1 MLPLSSRARR
11 LNDRPTRPGSPYV
24 LYWMQQAQ
32 RAACNPALTEA
43 ILLAN
48 RAGLPVVVGFGLDA
62 GYPEANERHFAFMLE
77 GLAETAADLEAIGVR
92 FVLRAGPPDAV
103 ALELAAQ
110 AHLVV
115 CDRGYL
121 RHQRAW
127 RDRLAAAADRAVIE
141 VETELVV
148 PVETASAKAEVAAR
162 TLRPRI
168 ARQLGDWLRPE
179 PEVVPEVRAAAVAGL
194 PAAEPLDVDGL
205 LAGLPIDRS
214 VPRSGR
220 FRGGRRR
227 GLECLHRFLER
238 DFRGYADGRS
248 DPSRPKGSNLSP
260 WLHFGQVGALEVALA
275 AQAATPASGDDRAS
289 FLEELIVRRELAH
302 NLVWYNP
309 DYDRWEGL
317 PGWARRSLDAHRD
330 DPRPHRYDADALARG
345 RTHDRYWNAAM
356 REMRVTGYM
365 HNYMRM
371 YWGKKILEWSATPDE
386 AFATALQ
393 LNNRYFLDGRD
404 PNSYTGVAWCFGMH
418 DRPWTERPIFGVVR
432 YMNAAGLERKFDIA
446 AYASWAERLEA

>member
-1 MLPLSSRARR
+1 MLQLSTRARR
-11 LNDRPTRPGSPYV
+11 LNDRPTRPGSSYV

-48 RAGLPVVVGFGLDA
+48 RARLPVVVGFGLDA

-77 GLAETAADLEAIGVR
+77 GLAETAACLEERGLR
-92 FVLRAGPPDAV
+92 FVLRSGSPDSV
-103 ALELAAQ
+103 ALDLARQ

-127 RDRLAAAADRAVIE
+127 RTRVAEDASCPVVE

-148 PVETASAKAEVAAR
+148 PVEVASAKAEVAAR

-168 ARQLGDWLRPE
+168 GRQLPDWLRPE
-179 PEVVPEVRAAAVAGL
+179 PDVVPDMPASAASGL
-194 PAAEPLDVDGL
+194 PAASSIDVEAL
-205 LAGLPIDRS
+205 LAGLRIDRS
-214 VPRSGR
+214 VRRVAR
-220 FRGGRRR
+220 FRGGRSH
-227 GLECLHRFLER
+227 GLDRLDRFLTR
-238 DFRGYADGRS
+238 DFAGYADGRS
-248 DPSRPKGSNLSP
+248 DPSRPRGSNLSP
-260 WLHFGQVGALEVALA
+260 WLHFGQVAALEVALA
-275 AQAATPASGDDRAS
+275 AQQAGAGGPEDRAS

-302 NLVWYNP
+302 NHAWHNP

-317 PGWARRSLDAHRD
+317 PAWARRSLDVHRG
-330 DPRPHRYDADALARG
+330 DPRPHRYDAGALAAG

-356 REMRVTGYM
+356 REMRLTGYM

-371 YWGKKILEWSATPDE
+371 YWGKKILEWSATPEE

-404 PNSYTGVAWCFGMH
+404 PNSYAGVAWCFGMH
-418 DRPWTERPIFGVVR
+418 DRPWTERPIFGLVR
-432 YMNAAGLERKFDIA
+432 YMNAAGLERKFDIG
-446 AYASWAERLEA
+446 AYVSWTERLEA